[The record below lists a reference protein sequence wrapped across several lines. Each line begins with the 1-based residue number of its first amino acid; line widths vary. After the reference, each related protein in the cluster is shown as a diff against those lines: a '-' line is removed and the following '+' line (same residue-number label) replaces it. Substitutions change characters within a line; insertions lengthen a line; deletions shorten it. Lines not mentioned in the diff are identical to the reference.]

1 VAKRKLK
8 KMLLRYTFTT
18 EEQADL
24 AMIMAEKNQELKS
37 VQQSKR
43 TAVAQFKSDE
53 ERVQSEI
60 DNAAR
65 RYKDGYEMRDIECEE
80 FPDFD
85 EGVIRYYRT
94 DNNELAQVHKM
105 TNEDRQMRLDEINK
119 ENDSIGGSEE
129 DDYERDRHQRQI
141 ELTMAQETSSL

>member
-1 VAKRKLK
+1 
-8 KMLLRYTFTT
+8 MLLRYTFTT